1 MKRVLTASFALFFFL
16 TGCAANS
23 EMQKRR
29 MEDKRNIAGAYIANN
44 KYSEALREL
53 LEAEKIYANDPY
65 LQNDLG
71 VVYRQRGK
79 QDLAIQHFQRA
90 LSLKSDYS
98 VAKNNLGVAYI
109 KNEQWD
115 QALACF
121 KELTENLLYATP
133 QYPLVNLGLV
143 YYHKKDFAESEKYY
157 QKALNLYGEGLE
169 KDIAYV
175 NALHGLGLNYIETG
189 RNQEAVSMLEKAV
202 QTAPRVPELHFD
214 LARAYAL
221 DREYPKALQSYNKV
235 RELAPDRPLAQEAF
249 RASELIS
256 QILKL
261 PASKK

>member
-1 MKRVLTASFALFFFL
+1 MKKVLTATFALFFFL
-16 TGCAANS
+16 TACAADL

-29 MEDKRNIAGAYIANN
+29 MEDKRNIAGAYITNN

-71 VVYRQRGK
+71 FIYMQREK
-79 QDLAIQHFQRA
+79 LDLAVQHFQKA
-90 LSLKSDYS
+90 LALKSDYS

-115 QALACF
+115 QAIACF
-121 KELTENLLYATP
+121 KDLTENLLYATP

-157 QKALNLYGEGLE
+157 QKALKLYGEGLE
-169 KDIAYV
+169 KDDAYIKT
-175 NALHGLGLNYIETG
+175 LHGLGLNAIETG
-189 RNQEAVSMLEKAV
+189 RNQEAVLMLEKAV

-221 DREYPKALQSYNKV
+221 DRNYSKALQSYNKV
-235 RELAPDRPLAQEAF
+235 CELAPDRPIAREAF
-249 RASELIS
+249 RAAGLIS